1 MVQKGPKPAKCYRM
15 VPNVAEGTEYQMI
28 PNGSKQNQTA
38 PKGGKRYQTA
48 PNGGGQY
55 RTVLNNTK
63 VYSDWSMIGLIPD
76 S

>member
-1 MVQKGPKPAKCYRM
+1 M

-28 PNGSKQNQTA
+28 PNGGKQNQTA

-55 RTVLNNTK
+55 RTILRFTAI
-63 VYSDWSMIGLIPD
+63 DR
-76 S
+76 

>member
-1 MVQKGPKPAKCYRM
+1 MVQKGPKPAKWYRM

-28 PNGSKQNQTA
+28 PNGGKQNQTA

-55 RTVLNNTK
+55 RTILRFTAI
-63 VYSDWSMIGLIPD
+63 DR
-76 S
+76 